1 METRPS
7 PVRNYAQLPD
17 AEKIQKAQTAL
28 EALENEPEVAEAME
42 PRKYTEAQK
51 VGEGRALLEAALG
64 SVGGQTEEAG
74 DRLSATADQRD
85 LLADAHAL
93 YAPLAGT
100 ARAVFRDERDVLT
113 ALGLTGKHDKSY
125 AGRIGRMRG
134 FITEAR
140 KADRLAR
147 FADESEVDAGE
158 LDELE
163 AALAS
168 AEKGMTTQDRK
179 ASRSQHATGSR
190 EAAFAALTKWM
201 LKMQGHA
208 RVVLRGKPQ
217 LLEMLGIPRR

>member
-7 PVRNYAQLPD
+7 SVRNYAQLPD

-28 EALENEPEVAEAME
+28 DALENEPEVDEAME
-42 PRKYTEAQK
+42 PRKYTKGEK
-51 VGEGRALLEAALG
+51 VAEGRALLQAALDA
-64 SVGGQTEEAG
+64 VGGQTEEAG

-85 LLADAHAL
+85 LLAHAL

-100 ARAVFRDERDVLT
+100 ARAVFRDEREVLT
-113 ALGLTGKHDKSY
+113 ALGLTGKHSKTY
-125 AGRIGRMRG
+125 AGRIERMRG
-134 FITEAR
+134 FIAEAR

-147 FADESEVDAGE
+147 FADESEVGAGE
-158 LDELE
+158 LDDLE
-163 AALAS
+163 AALTA
-168 AEKGMTTQDRK
+168 AERGMTAQDRT

-190 EAAFAALTKWM
+190 AAAFAALTKWM

-217 LLEMLGIPRR
+217 LLETLGIPWR